1 MTWMQTRDG
10 AIVDLLKADLGT
22 LTIEEVAHSLARINR
37 FAGHTREAYS
47 VAQHSVHV
55 SWQCSPEHAL
65 IGLLHDAHES
75 VMGDITSPVKMALR
89 AIDPYAHYHWGEAFE
104 QFEKRLVS
112 AFMARFATN
121 QTPLGWT
128 RLPSDVKRADLIM
141 LAIERRDLLGP
152 ESQPWNLTCDGEAI
166 KAPLTFK
173 SGPGVIQPHISVCT
187 AQQAERMFLLRYEQ
201 LVS

>member
-1 MTWMQTRDG
+1 VTWMQTRDG
-10 AIVDLLKADLGT
+10 AIVDLLKPDLGT
-22 LTIEEVAHSLARINR
+22 LSIEEVAHSLARINR

-55 SWQCSPEHAL
+55 SWQCNTEHAL

-89 AIDPYAHYHWGEAFE
+89 SLELNHGWSDAFKRFE
-104 QFEKRLVS
+104 QRLIS
-112 AFMARFATN
+112 EFMARFSTN
-121 QTPLGWT
+121 QTPLGWK
-128 RLPSDVKRADLIM
+128 RLPSDVKRADLVM

-152 ESQPWNLTCDGEAI
+152 ESQPWNITCDGEEI
-166 KAPLTFK
+166 KAPLYFK
-173 SGPGVIQPHISVCT
+173 SGPGVIQPYISVCT

-201 LVS
+201 LVAK